1 MAIKYCV
8 AKLFGNIPMYLT
20 DATTPADIWIS
31 DVDSHN
37 VVWWANKDDAR
48 KALRGPETFVAH
60 KEYVDIRE
68 KVGMLHEV
76 CMRISNAVDTGA
88 ALSSMTEIE
97 VPYDVFSAAG
107 VSDYSSY
114 DGKAYIQHSG
124 KLHGVKILSFV
135 EVCKG

>member
-8 AKLFGNIPMYLT
+8 AKFFGNIPTYLT
-20 DATTPADIWIS
+20 GATTPADIWTA
-31 DVDSHN
+31 DVDSTS

-60 KEYVDIRE
+60 REYADILE

-76 CMRISNAVDTGA
+76 CMRISNAVDIGA
-88 ALSSMTEIE
+88 SLPGMTEIE
-97 VPYDVFSAAG
+97 VPYEVFSAAG
-107 VSDYSSY
+107 VSDYSAY
-114 DGKAYIQHSG
+114 DGEAYIQHSG

-135 EVCKG
+135 EVHKG